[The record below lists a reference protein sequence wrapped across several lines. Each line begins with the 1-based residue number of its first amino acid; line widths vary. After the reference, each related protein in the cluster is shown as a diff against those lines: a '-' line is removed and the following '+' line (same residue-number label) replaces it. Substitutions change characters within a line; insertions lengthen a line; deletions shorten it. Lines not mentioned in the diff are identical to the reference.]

1 MKSSVFQYPYDK
13 VFRRT
18 EGVLSKMGMKIV
30 SIDAIQGSI
39 KAKSGFSLV
48 RPSLEVDLVIEEME
62 NHNTKVT
69 ISGISAKNL
78 FFQKREDADF
88 REAEILEAL
97 SSIM

>member
-18 EGVLSKMGMKIV
+18 EGVLSKMGMVIV
-30 SIDAIQGSI
+30 SSDAIKGSI
-39 KAKSGFSLV
+39 QARSGFSLMKPALKV
-48 RPSLEVDLVIEEME
+48 ELVVEEME

-69 ISGISAKNL
+69 IRGITVKNL
-78 FFQKREDADF
+78 FFQKKMDTETSV
-88 REAEILEAL
+88 AEILEAL

>member
-1 MKSSVFQYPYDK
+1 MKSSVFQYPYNK

-30 SIDAIQGSI
+30 SMDAVQGSI
-39 KAKSGFSLV
+39 KAKSGFSLLK
-48 RPSLEVDLVIEEME
+48 PALKVDLIIEEME

-69 ISGISAKNL
+69 ITGISSRNL
-78 FFQKREDADF
+78 FFQKRLDADF